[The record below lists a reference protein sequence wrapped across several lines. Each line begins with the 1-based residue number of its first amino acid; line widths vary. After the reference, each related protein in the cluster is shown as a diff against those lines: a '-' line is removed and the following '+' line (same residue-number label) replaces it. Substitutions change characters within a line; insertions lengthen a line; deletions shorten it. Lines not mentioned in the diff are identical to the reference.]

1 MDQFNKLYNILM
13 EQLNSA
19 ILAPNNGSTGGA
31 LETSDSYATGNM
43 QRPFMIGR
51 FSRNNKKKT
60 RNNKKKTIK
69 NKKKN

>member
-19 ILAPNNGSTGGA
+19 ILAPNNGATGGA
-31 LETSDSYATGNM
+31 LETSDTYATGNM
-43 QRPFMIGR
+43 QRPFVMG
-51 FSRNNKKKT
+51 KYT
-60 RNNKKKTIK
+60 RNGKRKTSK

>member
-31 LETSDSYATGNM
+31 LETSDTYATGNM
-43 QRPFMIGR
+43 QRPFVIG
-51 FSRNNKKKT
+51 KYT
-60 RNNKKKTIK
+60 RNGKRNTSK